1 MGKTTCAVNVA
12 ACLARARHEVLLI
25 DLDPQANLTVHVDMD
40 PTMKE
45 GTIYNVLTGE
55 CELEDAVHEVEGEY
69 FDFVPSN
76 MDLSG
81 IEVELASTIGRE
93 MLLKKALEKYVAER
107 GEYDYV
113 LIDCPPSLG
122 LLVLNALTT
131 VNEVF
136 IPIQAQFFALHGLS
150 RILDVIRLA
159 QERLNSSLEISGI
172 IPCMYD
178 SRTNLSK
185 EVLGELNRHFGEKV
199 YNTLIRSNIRL
210 AEAPS
215 HGKSIFGYAPSSAGA
230 KDFIS
235 LCRELR
241 RREKKKEREAEEKTR
256 MVSPPPEKKKPEHAS
271 NSSISDLSE
280 EEIRSAMSGD
290 VSTDAHQE

>member
-1 MGKTTCAVNVA
+1 
-12 ACLARARHEVLLI
+12 
-25 DLDPQANLTVHVDMD
+25 
-40 PTMKE
+40 
-45 GTIYNVLTGE
+45 
-55 CELEDAVHEVEGEY
+55 
-69 FDFVPSN
+69 
-76 MDLSG
+76 
-81 IEVELASTIGRE
+81 
-93 MLLKKALEKYVAER
+93 LKKALENYVAEN
-107 GEYDYV
+107 GTYDYV

-159 QERLNSSLEISGI
+159 QERLNSALEISGI

-185 EVLGELNRHFGEKV
+185 EVLTELHKHFGEKV
-199 YNTLIRSNIRL
+199 FNTVIRSNIRL

-215 HGKSIFGYAPSSAGA
+215 HGRSIFGYAPSSAGA

-241 RREKKKEREAEEKTR
+241 RREKKRERDTAEKTR
-256 MVSPPPEKKKPEHAS
+256 RIEQPAEKKEPRPTPT
-271 NSSISDLSE
+271 SSISELSE
-280 EEIRSAMSGD
+280 DEIRKAMSVD
-290 VSTDAHQE
+290 QSPESNTE